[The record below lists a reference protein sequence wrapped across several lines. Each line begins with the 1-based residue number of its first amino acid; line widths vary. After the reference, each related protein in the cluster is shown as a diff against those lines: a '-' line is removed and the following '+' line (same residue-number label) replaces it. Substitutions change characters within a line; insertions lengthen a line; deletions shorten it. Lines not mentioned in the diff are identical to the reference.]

1 MAEARL
7 IRRVGVNTGF
17 VLGSEVVR
25 RLLAFALQLLAVRVF
40 GDAGYGRYTFAI
52 GFVTLWALGNDL
64 GLAELTVRDV
74 AREKARAAAY
84 LADVLSMKL
93 LAGVL
98 VLGVLALVG
107 GSTQPDELAMILWAG
122 LSVVIFAGSR
132 ESALGVFKGT
142 QDFRSLFIVNLAGDV
157 LTLGLGYA
165 AVLAGYGPLGLI
177 VATAAATLLSSLF
190 SLLWAR
196 KRFGAA
202 RPDPRRWWGL
212 LKAGFP
218 FALASVFII
227 VYKLVDVTMLKY
239 MLGSDEVVGWYGAS
253 VKLINI
259 LLFAPMA
266 LSAALFPAL
275 SEMKGDDVRLAR
287 TASLTI
293 RLLVGLALP
302 AAILIFFHA
311 ERISAIALGPGY
323 GPSADSLRVL
333 ALSLPLVFASYPL
346 SVLLKSTGRE
356 KLFAAGAAVSGLV
369 NVAANLYAIPRWEHV
384 GAAWTTVIS
393 EALVLVLFI
402 VFARRYIDLSQLGRP
417 LLGTLA
423 AGAAYGTACAFLSL
437 WWSLALLPVYVLLL
451 FVTGAV
457 KGGDIRGIR
466 EGLRRVRHGAGEDG
480 KIGSE

>member
-1 MAEARL
+1 MAEGRL

-25 RLLAFALQLLAVRVF
+25 KLLAFALQLVAVRVF

-74 AREKARAAAY
+74 ARDRARAGAY

-93 LAGVL
+93 LAGVV
-98 VLGVLALVG
+98 VLGILALVG
-107 GSTQPDELAMILWAG
+107 GATQPAELSMILWAG
-122 LSVVIFAGSR
+122 LSAVIFAGSR
-132 ESALGVFKGT
+132 ESALGVFKGA
-142 QDFRSLFIVNLAGDV
+142 QDFRSLFVVNLSGDV

-165 AVLAGYGPLGLI
+165 AVLTGYGPLGLI
-177 VATAAATLLSSLF
+177 VATAAATALSSVM
-190 SLLWAR
+190 SLVWVR
-196 KRFGAA
+196 RRFGVV

-227 VYKLVDVTMLKY
+227 VYKLVDITMLKY

-253 VKLINI
+253 VKLVNI
-259 LLFAPMA
+259 MLFAPMA

-275 SEMKGDDVRLAR
+275 SEMKHDDERLSR
-287 TASLTI
+287 TASVTI
-293 RLLVGLALP
+293 RLLVALALP
-302 AAILIFFHA
+302 ASIFIFFHA
-311 ERISAIALGPGY
+311 EGISAIALGPGY
-323 GPSADSLRVL
+323 GPAADSLRIL
-333 ALSLPLVFASYPL
+333 GLSLPLVFASYPL
-346 SVLLKSTGRE
+346 AVLLKSTGRE
-356 KLFAAGAAVSGLV
+356 KLFAAGALICGLV
-369 NVAANLYAIPRWEHV
+369 NIVANLYAIPRWEHV

-393 EALVLVLFI
+393 ETLVLVLFVI
-402 VFARRYIDLSQLGRP
+402 FARRYVDLSQLGRP

-423 AGAAYGTACAFLSL
+423 AGAVYGVACAFLSL
-437 WWSLALLPVYVLLL
+437 WWSLAVLPIYILLL

-457 KGGDIRGIR
+457 KGEDIRRLR
-466 EGLRRVRHGAGEDG
+466 EVLRRERV
-480 KIGSE
+480 

>member
-1 MAEARL
+1 MTEGRL
-7 IRRVGVNTGF
+7 IRRVGVNAGF

-25 RLLAFALQLLAVRVF
+25 KLLAFALQLLAVRVF

-74 AREKARAAAY
+74 ARDRGRAGGY
-84 LADVLSMKL
+84 LADVLSLKL
-93 LAGVL
+93 LAGAL

-107 GSTQPDELAMILWAG
+107 GATQPDELPMILWAG
-122 LSVVIFAGSR
+122 LSAVIFAGSR
-132 ESALGVFKGT
+132 ESALGVFKGA
-142 QDFRSLFIVNLAGDV
+142 QDFRSLFIVNLVGDA

-165 AVLAGYGPLGLI
+165 AVLAGYGPIGLI
-177 VATAAATLLSSLF
+177 VATAAATALSSLG

-196 KRFGAA
+196 RRFGGV

-259 LLFAPMA
+259 MLFAPLA

-275 SEMKGDDVRLAR
+275 SEMTGDDERLTRA
-287 TASLTI
+287 ASAAI

-302 AAILIFFHA
+302 VTALTLFHA
-311 ERISAIALGPGY
+311 ERISAVALGPGY
-323 GPSADSLRVL
+323 GPAADSLRVL
-333 ALSLPLVFASYPL
+333 GISLPLVFASYPL

-356 KLFAAGAAVSGLV
+356 RLFAVGSAVCGLV

-384 GAAWTTVIS
+384 GAAWTTVLS
-393 EALVLVLFI
+393 EALVLVLFV
-402 VFARRYIDLSQLGRP
+402 VFARRYVNLSQLGRP

-437 WWSLALLPVYVLLL
+437 WWSLALLPVYALLL
-451 FVTGAV
+451 GLTGAV
-457 KGGDIRGIR
+457 RGEDLRRIR
-466 EGLRRVRHGAGEDG
+466 EGLRRRRT
-480 KIGSE
+480 

>member
-1 MAEARL
+1 MAEVKL

-25 RLLAFALQLLAVRVF
+25 KLLAFALQLLAVRVF

-52 GFVTLWALGNDL
+52 GFVALWALGNDL

-74 AREKARAAAY
+74 ARDRERAAAY
-84 LADVLSMKL
+84 LADVLSLKL
-93 LAGVL
+93 IFGAV
-98 VLGVLALVG
+98 VLGILALVG
-107 GSTQPDELAMILWAG
+107 GTTQPTELSLILWAG
-122 LSVVIFAGSR
+122 LSAIIFGGCR
-132 ESALGVFKGT
+132 ESALGVFKGA
-142 QDFRSLFIVNLAGDV
+142 QDFRSLFVVNLAGDA
-157 LTLGLGYA
+157 LTLVLGYV

-177 VATAAATLLSSLF
+177 VATTAATALSSVM

-196 KRFGAA
+196 RRFGSV

-239 MLGSDEVVGWYGAS
+239 MLGSDEIVGWYGAS
-253 VKLINI
+253 VRLINI
-259 LLFAPMA
+259 LLFAPLA

-275 SEMKGDDVRLAR
+275 SEMKGDDERLSRA
-287 TASLTI
+287 AALTI

-302 AAILIFFHA
+302 ATLLIFFHA
-311 ERISAIALGPGY
+311 GWISAVALGPGY
-323 GPSADSLRVL
+323 GPSAGSLKVL
-333 ALSLPLVFASYPL
+333 GLSLPLVFASYPL
-346 SVLLKSTGRE
+346 AVLLKSTGRE
-356 KLFAAGAAVSGLV
+356 RLFAAGSLVCGLV
-369 NVAANLYAIPRWEHV
+369 NIAANLYAIPRWEHV

-393 EALVLVLFI
+393 EALVLVLFVI
-402 VFARRYIDLSQLGRP
+402 FARRYIDLSQLGRP

-423 AGAAYGTACAFLSL
+423 AGAAYGAACAFLSL
-437 WWSLALLPVYVLLL
+437 WWSLAVLPIYVLLL

-457 KGGDIRGIR
+457 KGGDFRLIR
-466 EGLRRVRHGAGEDG
+466 EGLRRARD
-480 KIGSE
+480 